1 MGSFH
6 NGQLRGRIL
15 VPTPLRPLWSNLN
28 IVGSQDCLRL
38 GNRDLFLEII
48 ECNACPA
55 GPLSV
60 LTDSLKS
67 RGSSYE

>member
-28 IVGSQDCLRL
+28 IVGSQD
-38 GNRDLFLEII
+38 
-48 ECNACPA
+48 
-55 GPLSV
+55 
-60 LTDSLKS
+60 
-67 RGSSYE
+67 